1 MYDYVTNELPAL
13 VNSLFAT
20 TGKQSIMGSVPARV
34 LACVYGC
41 ILCVRMCLSLCAR
54 TIKISRGACF
64 F

>member
-41 ILCVRMCLSLCAR
+41 ILCVRM
-54 TIKISRGACF
+54 
-64 F
+64 